1 MPLEAGFRMRIPLI
15 AQIGADQRDSDD
27 VALQKMILISVVL
40 TSAVAAALWGLIY
53 IAVGARTAGAIPAAY
68 SVLSLANTVLFG
80 MFRRYQVYR
89 FTQLSLILLLPWLM
103 TISLGGFHNSSA
115 VILWSTLCPLGALV
129 VHDLRT
135 ASRWFWVFL
144 ILLAGS
150 ALLESPGGSAS
161 LSSSMVT
168 FFYVLNIG
176 CVLSVVF
183 GMLYYF
189 VDKKNLFQAR
199 SEMLLLNIL
208 PIEISNILKG
218 EYRTIADQYDEASI
232 LFADVVQ
239 FTPLARSMSPMELV
253 GLLDEVFMC
262 FDLLVEKY
270 RLEKIKTI
278 GDCYMVVAGVPRQRA
293 DHAHALARLALEMQA
308 YVAEREFRG
317 RRLTFRIGM
326 NSGPVVAGIIGRK
339 KFIYDLW
346 GDAVNM
352 ANRMESHGQS
362 EAIQITHAT
371 YELIKDDFVC
381 ESRGTID
388 VKGSGEM
395 EIWHILDERPN
406 GLKIL
411 AGDSSLMKE
420 NADFVEAFAFGGLGR
435 TG

>member
-1 MPLEAGFRMRIPLI
+1 MRIPLI
-15 AQIGADQRDSDD
+15 AQIGVDKRDSDE
-27 VALQKMILISVVL
+27 VALQKMILVGVVL
-40 TSAVAAALWGLIY
+40 ASSVAAALWGLVY
-53 IAVGARTAGAIPAAY
+53 IAVGARTAGAIPAIY
-68 SVLSLANTVLFG
+68 SVLSVADTILFS
-80 MFRRYQVYR
+80 MFPRYQLYR
-89 FTQLSLILLLPWLM
+89 FVQLALILLLPWVM
-103 TISLGGFHNSSA
+103 TVILGGFHNSSA

-135 ASRWFWVFL
+135 ASRWFWAFL
-144 ILLAGS
+144 VLLAIS
-150 ALLESPGGSAS
+150 APLQYVGGVAP
-161 LSSSMVT
+161 LPDAMIT

-176 CVLSVVF
+176 CVLSLVF
-183 GMLYYF
+183 VMLYYF
-189 VDKKNLFQAR
+189 VDKKNRFQER

-208 PIEISNILKG
+208 PIEITNILKG

-270 RLEKIKTI
+270 ELEKIKTI
-278 GDCYMVVAGVPRQRA
+278 GDCYMVVAGVPRPRA

-308 YVAEREFRG
+308 CVADREFRG

-339 KFIYDLW
+339 KFIFDLW

-352 ANRMESHGQS
+352 ASRMESHGQS
-362 EAIQITHAT
+362 EAIQIIHAT
-371 YELIKDDFVC
+371 YELLKHDFVC
-381 ESRGTID
+381 ETRGTID

-395 EIWHILDERPN
+395 EIWHILGERPTDRRYLP
-406 GLKIL
+406 GM
-411 AGDSSLMKE
+411 A
-420 NADFVEAFAFGGLGR
+420 A
-435 TG
+435 

>member
-1 MPLEAGFRMRIPLI
+1 MRIPLI
-15 AQIGADQRDSDD
+15 ARIGAEQRDSDD
-27 VALQKMILISVVL
+27 VVLQKMILIGVVL
-40 TSAVAAALWGLIY
+40 TSAVAAALWGLVY

-68 SVLSLANTVLFG
+68 SVLSLANTVLFS
-80 MFRRYQVYR
+80 MFPRYQVYR
-89 FTQLSLILLLPWLM
+89 FTQLTLILLLPWLM

-129 VHDLRT
+129 VHDLRA

-144 ILLAGS
+144 ILLASS
-150 ALLESPGGSAS
+150 AFLQSPGAS

-183 GMLYYF
+183 AMLYYF
-189 VDKKNLFQAR
+189 VDKKNLFQAK

-218 EYRTIADQYDEASI
+218 EHRTIADQYDEASI
-232 LFADVVQ
+232 LFADVVE
-239 FTPLARSMSPMELV
+239 FTPLARSMSPTELV
-253 GLLDEVFMC
+253 GLLDEVFVC

-270 RLEKIKTI
+270 QLEKIKTI
-278 GDCYMVVAGVPRQRA
+278 GDCYMVVAGVPRPRA
-293 DHAHALARLALEMQA
+293 DHAHALARLALDMQA
-308 YVAEREFRG
+308 CVDEREFRG

-352 ANRMESHGQS
+352 ASRMESHGQS
-362 EAIQITHAT
+362 RAIQITHAT

-381 ESRGTID
+381 EARGTID

-395 EIWHILDERPN
+395 EIWHILGERSD
-406 GLKIL
+406 GLKHL
-411 AGDSSLMKE
+411 WGMA
-420 NADFVEAFAFGGLGR
+420 A
-435 TG
+435 

>member
-1 MPLEAGFRMRIPLI
+1 MRIPLI
-15 AQIGADQRDSDD
+15 AQIGADQRDSGDL
-27 VALQKMILISVVL
+27 ALQKMILIGVVL
-40 TSAVAAALWGLIY
+40 TSAVAAALWGLVY
-53 IAVGARTAGAIPAAY
+53 IAVVARTAGAIPAAY
-68 SVLSLANTVLFG
+68 SVLSLANTALFS

-89 FTQLSLILLLPWLM
+89 FTQLMLILLLPWLM

-129 VHDLRT
+129 VHDLRS

-144 ILLAGS
+144 ILLVAS
-150 ALLESPGGSAS
+150 ALLQSPGAS
-161 LSSSMVT
+161 LPSLMVT

-183 GMLYYF
+183 VMLYYF
-189 VDKKNLFQAR
+189 VDKKNLFQAQ

-218 EYRTIADQYDEASI
+218 EHRTIADQFDEVSI

-278 GDCYMVVAGVPRQRA
+278 GDCYMVVAGVPRPRA
-293 DHAHALARLALEMQA
+293 DHAHALARLALEMQTC
-308 YVAEREFRG
+308 VAEREFRG

-352 ANRMESHGQS
+352 ASRMESYGQS
-362 EAIQITHAT
+362 EAIQITRAT
-371 YELIKDDFVC
+371 YELLKDDFVC
-381 ESRGTID
+381 EARGRID

-395 EIWHILDERPN
+395 EIWHILGERPN
-406 GLKIL
+406 GLKYL
-411 AGDSSLMKE
+411 PGMA
-420 NADFVEAFAFGGLGR
+420 A
-435 TG
+435 

>member
-1 MPLEAGFRMRIPLI
+1 
-15 AQIGADQRDSDD
+15 
-27 VALQKMILISVVL
+27 
-40 TSAVAAALWGLIY
+40 
-53 IAVGARTAGAIPAAY
+53 
-68 SVLSLANTVLFG
+68 
-80 MFRRYQVYR
+80 
-89 FTQLSLILLLPWLM
+89 
-103 TISLGGFHNSSA
+103 
-115 VILWSTLCPLGALV
+115 
-129 VHDLRT
+129 
-135 ASRWFWVFL
+135 
-144 ILLAGS
+144 
-150 ALLESPGGSAS
+150 
-161 LSSSMVT
+161 
-168 FFYVLNIG
+168 
-176 CVLSVVF
+176 
-183 GMLYYF
+183 MLYYF

-278 GDCYMVVAGVPRQRA
+278 GDCYMVVAGVPRPRA

-308 YVAEREFRG
+308 CVAEREFHG
-317 RRLTFRIGM
+317 RQLAFRIGM

-352 ANRMESHGQS
+352 ASRMESHGQS

-381 ESRGTID
+381 ETRGTID

-395 EIWHILDERPN
+395 EIWHILGERPN
-406 GLKIL
+406 GLKY
-411 AGDSSLMKE
+411 APGM
-420 NADFVEAFAFGGLGR
+420 AA
-435 TG
+435 

>member
-1 MPLEAGFRMRIPLI
+1 MRISLI
-15 AQIGADQRDSDD
+15 AKIGADHRDSDD
-27 VALQKMILISVVL
+27 VALQKMILVGVVL
-40 TSAVAAALWGLIY
+40 TSAVAAALWGLVY
-53 IAVGARTAGAIPAAY
+53 ITVGARNAGVIPAAY
-68 SVLSLANTVLFG
+68 SVMSLANTVLFS

-89 FTQLSLILLLPWLM
+89 FTQLTLILLLPWLM

-129 VHDLRT
+129 VHDLRA
-135 ASRWFWVFL
+135 ASRWFWAFL
-144 ILLAGS
+144 ILIASTAFLQSFGDS
-150 ALLESPGGSAS
+150 AALP
-161 LSSSMVT
+161 SSMIT

-176 CVLSVVF
+176 CVLSLVF
-183 GMLYYF
+183 AMLYYF
-189 VDKKNLFQAR
+189 VDKKNRLQER

-208 PIEISNILKG
+208 PIEISNILKA
-218 EYRTIADQYDEASI
+218 EQRTIADQYDEASI

-270 RLEKIKTI
+270 QLEKIKTI
-278 GDCYMVVAGVPRQRA
+278 GDCYMVVAGVPRPRA
-293 DHAHALARLALEMQA
+293 DHAHALARLALDMQA
-308 YVAEREFRG
+308 CVAQRQFRG
-317 RRLTFRIGM
+317 KRLTFRIGM

-352 ANRMESHGQS
+352 ASRMESYGQS

-371 YELIKDDFVC
+371 YELIKHDFVC
-381 ESRGTID
+381 ETRGTID

-395 EIWHILDERPN
+395 EIWHILSERPDDQKYLP
-406 GLKIL
+406 GM
-411 AGDSSLMKE
+411 A
-420 NADFVEAFAFGGLGR
+420 A
-435 TG
+435 